1 MRRFNETYKKRQ
13 FISRNDWADTY
24 KSIHAQ
30 TEETVI
36 LKVISNR
43 SKNEKYINNLLKEV
57 EELKKIKNSN
67 LTSVH
72 EIFKYDG
79 IGEAHYYYIEG
90 EYFKGITLKEKL
102 SDGKFE
108 KYEAVKILGQLAK
121 ALEKFHNM
129 SKSFEVLNIENILV
143 KPKGPKNPNDIVKI
157 DILSYLENQRFEAD
171 LQENIGDL
179 EKDESDKE
187 TDENKF
193 SPDKDIFSLGV
204 ILYSL
209 LSGKTYF
216 EKEKYKK
223 DINDENLLKII
234 EKSTNKELPKR
245 YTNLSIFIND
255 LKSYLDN
262 GELISDTYE
271 YYEESL
277 DNKNYKKDKPKK
289 KKFKKVLGVCV
300 LLLLLGTISIKG
312 FDLLN
317 KININ
322 NYISVDDIKQDDND
336 TKKEEKKS
344 NEEEQNEEEK
354 VDKSKNDKSTTSNN
368 SNTNKQN
375 ENKNSNN
382 SNNSNNNKNSNNN
395 INSSTTNNS
404 NSNTSNNGSSSNS
417 SNTSTEKPSN
427 PENNTNSGSTNSE
440 PNTENGNNGVQENQ
454 GVITPDNSTNSGN
467 NGSEGSITET
477 PSDESQE

>member
-72 EIFKYDG
+72 EMFKYDG

-108 KYEAVKILGQLAK
+108 KYEAVKIVEQLAK

-129 SKSFEVLNIENILV
+129 SKSFEVLNVENILI

-179 EKDESDKE
+179 EKDESNKE
-187 TDENKF
+187 TYENKF

-277 DNKNYKKDKPKK
+277 DNKNYKKDKLKK

-322 NYISVDDIKQDDND
+322 NDISVDDIKQDDND
-336 TKKEEKKS
+336 TKKEEKRS
-344 NEEEQNEEEK
+344 NKEEEQNEEEK
-354 VDKSKNDKSTTSNN
+354 VDKSKNDKSIT
-368 SNTNKQN
+368 
-375 ENKNSNN
+375 SNN

-395 INSSTTNNS
+395 TNSSTTNNS

-454 GVITPDNSTNSGN
+454 GIITPDNSTNSGN

-477 PSDESQE
+477 HSDESQE